1 MTLITNGTKQT
12 DRFLSPIIDVNDWQS
27 STEFLEYLDTMWGTH
42 TVDRFA
48 NMNNNKT
55 KLFNSFHLNP
65 GTLGV
70 DAFSSNWQSDM
81 NWLVAAVALTARAIM
96 LLVKCKRRG
105 TIVVPK

>member
-1 MTLITNGTKQT
+1 MDPKGTKQT
-12 DRFLSPIIDVNDWQS
+12 GRFLSRIIDVNDWQT
-27 STEFLEYLDTMWGTH
+27 STEFLEFLDTMWGPH
-42 TVDRFA
+42 IVDRFA
-48 NMNNNKT
+48 NMNNSKT